1 MILSSTPTR
10 PPFSLSLSNPKVQ
23 TPSILN
29 CLTNHNNIS
38 VLLLLLLLTVDLTL
52 SKIVSVLLGLNAAPA
67 INYHYKL
74 QLKRCCSCCRYSK
87 CCCPVWLVA
96 APPLSPHS
104 VPRQLFLAKDT
115 SHKETGCS
123 RPLLHQL
130 IIILIGVL
138 HDNHGQGRHKERN
151 KEETT
156 HFSRNK
162 SCSRQ
167 TARRVQRALESLL
180 ST

>member
-1 MILSSTPTR
+1 M
-10 PPFSLSLSNPKVQ
+10 
-23 TPSILN
+23 
-29 CLTNHNNIS
+29 
-38 VLLLLLLLTVDLTL
+38 
-52 SKIVSVLLGLNAAPA
+52 SVLLGLNAAPA

-180 ST
+180 STWSLGVHSNRRAIRTLPQSADCSTLSACAHCE